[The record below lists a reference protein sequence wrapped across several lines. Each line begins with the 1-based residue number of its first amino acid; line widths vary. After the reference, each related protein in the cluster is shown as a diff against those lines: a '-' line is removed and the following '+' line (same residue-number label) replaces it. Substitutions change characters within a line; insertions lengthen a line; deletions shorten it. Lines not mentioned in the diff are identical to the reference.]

1 MLQSTHNFRVGGQ
14 SQAKHPGF
22 HHVHKFS
29 NGTLARPVQSG
40 ASRRA
45 APLQEAS
52 SCDEAQQ
59 QAQHQVLQR
68 RSLFAAVAVA
78 GGALSLPLVAPS
90 IATAGSIPLTEFEDP
105 VDKFKLGIPEGWVSG
120 EGAIPTGPNGTRRTL
135 AWFPPE
141 GAARDLNVSVT
152 ITNVSF
158 EFTSLGS
165 FGNAGAF
172 AQNLVNSLDRSYLL
186 REQQR
191 TGKPSK
197 EPIQIAKLV
206 DYDSKR
212 GMYYVEYTVQMLPQ
226 EPRHL
231 FSAVALGN
239 NGRYNRLYTCTAQ
252 CDETDVAANKA
263 VLEAVVNSFR
273 SEVAAR

>member
-1 MLQSTHNFRVGGQ
+1 MLQSAHNRIGGLHQ
-14 SQAKHPGF
+14 GAKHSGLPIQ
-22 HHVHKFS
+22 KLS
-29 NGTLARPVQSG
+29 PSTAARPVYAG
-40 ASRRA
+40 TSRRA
-45 APLQEAS
+45 LPSQEAS
-52 SCDEAQQ
+52 LHDEPQQ
-59 QAQHQVLQR
+59 QAQHHLLQR
-68 RSLFAAVAVA
+68 RSLFTALAVT
-78 GGALSLPLVAPS
+78 GSALSLPLVQPLTSVA
-90 IATAGSIPLTEFEDP
+90 AGSVPLTEFEDP
-105 VDKFKLGIPEGWVSG
+105 QDKFKLGIPEGWVSG
-120 EGAIPTGPNGTRRTL
+120 EGAIPTGPN
-135 AWFPPE
+135 
-141 GAARDLNVSVT
+141 
-152 ITNVSF
+152 
-158 EFTSLGS
+158 GS

-212 GMYYVEYTVQMLPQ
+212 GMYFVEYTVQMLPQ

-252 CDETDVAANKA
+252 CDESDLPANKA

-273 SEVAAR
+273 SEVAAKA